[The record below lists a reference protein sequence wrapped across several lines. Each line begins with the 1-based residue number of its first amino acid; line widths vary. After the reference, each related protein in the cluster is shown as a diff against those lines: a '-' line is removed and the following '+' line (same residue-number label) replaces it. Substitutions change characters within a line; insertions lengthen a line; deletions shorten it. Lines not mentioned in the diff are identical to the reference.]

1 MERGRQDGGFMAGR
15 PMARPNTLSVLQGGM
30 APPHGRLPIL
40 GQASTVP
47 ERADAARNR
56 QRILDA
62 ARKLLGR
69 RPISEICMDE
79 LAAAAGVGKGTLYR
93 RFTDRASLCRA
104 LLDDNERNL
113 QARVIRGFDLP
124 AATPP
129 LRRLEVLL
137 DALFDFTQEN
147 AALLAEALAFDRGQ
161 GNRFNGGPHH
171 WRITEVSRHLQ
182 AAMDQGAVAPG
193 DAELLAHHILGALDP
208 DLLLFHRANGVQDTA
223 QREAFHR
230 MWRHGVAGP
239 AR

>member
-1 MERGRQDGGFMAGR
+1 MAGR
-15 PMARPNTLSVLQGGM
+15 IMARPSGLSVVQGGV
-30 APPHGRLPIL
+30 PGSPDRLPIL
-40 GQASTVP
+40 GQVSNTP

-56 QRILDA
+56 QRILEA

-93 RFTDRASLCRA
+93 RFTDRSSLCRA

-129 LRRLEVLL
+129 LQRLEVLL

-161 GNRFNGGPHH
+161 GSRFNSGPHH
-171 WRITEVSRHLQ
+171 WRITEVSRHLR
-182 AAMDQGAVAPG
+182 AALAARIIPPG
-193 DAELLAHHILGALDP
+193 DPDLMAHTILAALDP
-208 DLLLFHRANGVQDTA
+208 DLMLFHRQAGVPDTA
-223 QREAFHR
+223 QREAMHR
-230 MWRHGVAGP
+230 MWRFGVTG
-239 AR
+239 RSS